1 MTEQFQPSASPDT
14 HGPALTLRDPLDLFC
29 MIFLD
34 TLYNIPQPYD
44 VEEVGMALPP
54 VRITASEFRQN
65 FGKYMK
71 DVAHTDFEVTRNG
84 RVVGLW
90 TNPHRDQMKLVDE
103 LSGAISNV
111 VITDEDAERLRE
123 ERILR
128 RAGFMPHHDGD
139 EHLVSKD

>member
-1 MTEQFQPSASPDT
+1 MTNQLQPSAFLDAQRS
-14 HGPALTLRDPLDLFC
+14 ALASRDGLGLFC
-29 MIFLD
+29 TIYFD
-34 TLYNIPQPYD
+34 ILYNIPQPYD

-54 VRITASEFRQN
+54 VRISASEFRQN

-111 VITDEDAERLRE
+111 AITDEDTERLRE

-128 RAGFMPHHDGD
+128 RAGLIPHHGGE
-139 EHLVSKD
+139 EHPVSKG

>member
-1 MTEQFQPSASPDT
+1 MTDQFQPSAFPDT
-14 HGPALTLRDPLDLFC
+14 QRSVVNPCNPLDLFC
-29 MIFLD
+29 TIFLD
-34 TLYNIPQPYD
+34 ILYNIPQPYD
-44 VEEVGMALPP
+44 VEEVGMAIPP

-84 RVVGLW
+84 HVVGLW

-111 VITDEDAERLRE
+111 VITDEDTEHLRE

-128 RAGFMPHHDGD
+128 RAGFVPRHGGD

>member
-1 MTEQFQPSASPDT
+1 MTDQLQPSAFLDARRSVLAP
-14 HGPALTLRDPLDLFC
+14 RDPFGLFC
-29 MIFLD
+29 TIFLD
-34 TLYNIPQPYD
+34 ILYNIPQPYD
-44 VEEVGMALPP
+44 VEEVGMAIPP

-103 LSGAISNV
+103 LSGAVSNV
-111 VITDEDAERLRE
+111 VITDEDAGRLRE

-128 RAGFMPHHDGD
+128 RAGFVPRHDGD
-139 EHLVSKD
+139 EHPVSKG

>member
-1 MTEQFQPSASPDT
+1 MTDQFQPSAFPDT
-14 HGPALTLRDPLDLFC
+14 QEPARALRDPLDLFC
-29 MIFLD
+29 TIFLD
-34 TLYNIPQPYD
+34 ILYNIPQPHD

-103 LSGAISNV
+103 LSGVISNV
-111 VITDEDAERLRE
+111 EITDGDAERLRE

-128 RAGFMPHHDGD
+128 RAGFAPRHDGD